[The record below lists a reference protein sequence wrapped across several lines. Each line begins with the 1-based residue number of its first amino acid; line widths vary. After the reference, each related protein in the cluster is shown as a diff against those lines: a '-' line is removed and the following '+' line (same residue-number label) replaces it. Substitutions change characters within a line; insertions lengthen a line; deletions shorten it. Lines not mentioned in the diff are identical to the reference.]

1 MKRSAV
7 VLLCAI
13 LALSSAACGKT
24 GPDVPRQTE
33 AMECVEIID
42 VNQFKQVNDTY
53 GHPAGDVVL
62 RDIAAAIKSC
72 IRSSDILVRYGGD
85 EFLLL
90 FPKMSEKDMADK
102 NKRIKEAVANIV
114 FTEYPTL
121 HLSVSIGGVC
131 GVHPIMEAIR
141 QADKRMY
148 ENKRTS

>member
-1 MKRSAV
+1 MMKNKKFRIFGITV
-7 VLLCAI
+7 VVVAA
-13 LALSSAACGKT
+13 LAAGFGGWYFMAA
-24 GPDVPRQTE
+24 
-33 AMECVEIID
+33 
-42 VNQFKQVNDTY
+42 
-53 GHPAGDVVL
+53 AGDVVL
-62 RDIAAAIKSC
+62 RDIAAAIQSC

-90 FPKMSEKDMADK
+90 FPKMSENDMAEK

-114 FTEYPTL
+114 YTEYPTL

-141 QADKRMY
+141 QADKQMY

>member
-1 MKRSAV
+1 M
-7 VLLCAI
+7 
-13 LALSSAACGKT
+13 
-24 GPDVPRQTE
+24 TE
-33 AMECVEIID
+33 
-42 VNQFKQVNDTY
+42 
-53 GHPAGDVVL
+53 
-62 RDIAAAIKSC
+62 
-72 IRSSDILVRYGGD
+72 
-85 EFLLL
+85 
-90 FPKMSEKDMADK
+90 K